1 MADERANREAL
12 GIRLRDARKYC
23 GFSQEDVAR
32 YLNVPRSA
40 VSLIESGS
48 RSVTVLELGRLAELY
63 QRSIESLAGQPEGE
77 PEPESVS
84 LLARAT
90 ADLSE
95 QDRQEVLRFAQ
106 FLQQRGRNG

>member
-1 MADERANREAL
+1 MADERANRKAL
-12 GIRLRDARKYC
+12 GTRLRDARKYC

-32 YLNVPRSA
+32 YLSVPRSA

-63 QRSIESLAGQPEGE
+63 QRSIESLAGQREGE

-106 FLQQRGRNG
+106 FLQQRGKSG